1 MKRFSLK
8 KAFIKR
14 VIFVSL
20 TVMLIGTL
28 ILSCKTKNSEAIQD
42 KGQTNN
48 NLCRCYPDFS
58 DIVEKVSPAVV
69 NIFTTQEIKV
79 ESPFPDDIFRFFFG
93 DQIPFNHPRTYKRKS
108 LGSGFIISPDGY
120 IVTNNH
126 VVEKATEIKVVLID
140 GSEYDAKVVGTDKMT
155 DIALLKIK
163 PNKSL
168 PTVTLG
174 DSDKLKIGEWVIA
187 IGNPF
192 GLSYTVTA
200 GIVSGKGRFLNEGPY
215 DNFIQTDA
223 AINPGNSGGPLVN
236 MRGEVVGINTAI
248 IPYAQGIG
256 FAIPINLAKYVVEQ
270 IKSKGYVSRGY
281 LGIYIQEVTPEMAKN
296 LQLPVNRGVI
306 VTRVEKNSPAERA
319 GLRVDDIIVEFNG
332 KKIEHVNDLTVAVST
347 TPPGSTVR
355 IKVIRG
361 GSIKEI
367 TAKVGEYRERSV
379 ATEDTVSIDRIGIT
393 VSDVPFDIKAQAGI
407 EGGAIVTSVKPGSVG
422 YLAGISVGDIIVKVN
437 NEFVNSAK
445 HLQKIINS
453 LPKGANVE
461 MLIYMERGAKYV
473 RIRIN

>member
-1 MKRFSLK
+1 MEKLLFK
-8 KAFIKR
+8 KALIKR
-14 VIFVSL
+14 IILSSL
-20 TVMLIGTL
+20 TIVFIGAL
-28 ILSCKTKNSEAIQD
+28 ILSCKTKNLEAIQD
-42 KGQTNN
+42 KRESTENV
-48 NLCRCYPDFS
+48 CRCYPDFS
-58 DIVEKVSPAVV
+58 GIVEKVSPAVV
-69 NIFTTQEIKV
+69 NIFTTQEVKV

-93 DQIPFNHPRTYKRKS
+93 DQIPFDHPKTYKRRS

-155 DIALLKIK
+155 DIALIKIN

-168 PTVTLG
+168 PTVVLG

-256 FAIPINLAKYVVEQ
+256 FAIPINLAKYVIDQ

-281 LGIYIQEVTPEMAKN
+281 LGIYIQEITAEMAKN
-296 LQLPVNRGVI
+296 LKLPVNRGVI
-306 VTRVEKNSPAERA
+306 VTRVERNSPAEKA

-332 KKIEHVNDLTVAVST
+332 KRIEHINDLTVAVST
-347 TPPGSTVR
+347 TPPGSTVK
-355 IKVIRG
+355 IKVIRS
-361 GSIKEI
+361 GSLKEI
-367 TAKVGEYRERSV
+367 TAKVGEYKERSV
-379 ATEDTVSIDRIGIT
+379 TTEDTISIDRIGIT

-407 EGGAIVTSVKPGSVG
+407 EGGAIVTSVKPGSIG
-422 YLAGISVGDIIVKVN
+422 HMAGINVGDIIVKVN
-437 NEFVNSAK
+437 NEFISSAK

-453 LPKGANVE
+453 LPKGYNVE